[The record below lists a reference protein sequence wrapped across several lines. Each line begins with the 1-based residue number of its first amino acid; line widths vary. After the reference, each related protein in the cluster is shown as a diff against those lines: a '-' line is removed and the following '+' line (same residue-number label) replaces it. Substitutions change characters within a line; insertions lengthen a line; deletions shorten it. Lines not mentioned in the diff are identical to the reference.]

1 MSNHRK
7 HTETVSVALLAKW
20 IVAAAFLVIA
30 GLCYVYFKNQQHLT
44 GRTINAL
51 ETELKQLEAANRDLR
66 ARASILSSHA
76 VLESHRQ
83 SGFIQMIDI
92 ADDRIVRV
100 SAPARD
106 ELRPVSNSSFDR

>member
-44 GRTINAL
+44 GRTITTL
-51 ETELKQLEAANRDLR
+51 ETELKQLQSSNRDLR
-66 ARASILSSHA
+66 ARISILSSHA
-76 VLESHRQ
+76 VLENHLQ
-83 SGFIQMIDI
+83 TGFIQMIPI
-92 ADDRIVRV
+92 GDDRIVRV

-106 ELRPVSNSSFDR
+106 ELLPVSNSSFDR